1 MQPACVRTS
10 NNHDSHFFYV
20 ELKTFV
26 FDSIRQMFTGLFIL
40 LEYQIS
46 DFNIV
51 TFIMIF
57 RKSLNVSYTIAHT

>member
-1 MQPACVRTS
+1 MTVI
-10 NNHDSHFFYV
+10 FFYV

-46 DFNIV
+46 DFYIV